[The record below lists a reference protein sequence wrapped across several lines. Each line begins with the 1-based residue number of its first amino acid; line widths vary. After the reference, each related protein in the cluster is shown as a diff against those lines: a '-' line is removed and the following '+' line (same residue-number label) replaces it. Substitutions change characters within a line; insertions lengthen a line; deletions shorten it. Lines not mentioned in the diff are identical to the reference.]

1 MELEG
6 LIQPEWPP
14 LQHIRR
20 GWNALSLAERDEVR
34 GRVDAVL
41 AKHRFGE
48 GCQADALQHFFAFLA
63 QVETIAIEIPLRFM
77 AVAPEPVRP
86 LLRRQLVDEVFH
98 STLFARLAHELAA
111 PAARPGPPLASA
123 ERLLDRIRKE
133 EDLSISATLLNLVAE
148 GWIENLFK
156 HALKWGVA
164 DAVFEAVLADESRHV
179 HEAEQYLTDLDATK
193 AAGAVHALEQGL
205 MEVSAEASVGL
216 SMLDLAGD
224 AGYRALVQDLWNGH
238 REHLAM
244 AGLEPSKGWQEI
256 EDLAQ
261 AITQNA
267 PEASERPTVEADTP
281 WRKAARRVWDTPRD
295 PTMQGDLDVPVGH
308 IPKRFLTPVMIAA
321 AGRAWAKNPRLNRIV
336 QRDRVHRLPQVNVG
350 VRVLVADDELATVVI
365 THADQRSVNDIRRM
379 LMDGVKQ
386 LEAAREHRIASGAP
400 PAEPVPDDIM
410 AMAPVTAESFSV
422 AISNPGKFG
431 LVAGAGSFSGAIAPS
446 TDISVGQRR
455 RLPIWKGIGYV
466 PAWHVNMGCLQD
478 HRLFDGKEAGVAMNG
493 LREALSKKAVKEI
506 LRRPDTLDDMAA
518 EPDYSNFMQMMP
530 ASLRALP
537 SVGIVKWWP
546 VVLGGA
552 GLAAAGIGG
561 FFLYAHLTAAA
572 AMAAAAAGEDGQQQ
586 QQQVTIVEGSVDD
599 EGNII
604 EGEGVVI
611 DPLLDDG
618 RPRCRAIKADGAQCT
633 LAAKDGRRCGRH
645 AEPQGDEM
653 PAWAEE
659 PEGLEATVADGRPRC
674 QALKV
679 DGEQCKL
686 IAKEGGR
693 CGRHPST
700 GQAPSDPAPA
710 DHTVEGFDAAVA
722 DGRPRCQATK
732 LDGEQCRLVAKD
744 GGLCGRHTPKD

>member
-1 MELEG
+1 MELDG

-14 LQHIRR
+14 LRHIRR

-34 GRVDAVL
+34 GRVEAVL
-41 AKHRFGE
+41 AKHRFGD
-48 GCQADALQHFFAFLA
+48 GCQPDALQHFFAFLA

-123 ERLLDRIRKE
+123 ERLLDRIRAE
-133 EDLSISATLLNLVAE
+133 EDLSVSATLLNLVAE

-179 HEAEQYLTDLDATK
+179 HEAEQYLTDLDPSK

-244 AGLEPSKGWQEI
+244 AGLEPSAGWKEV
-256 EDLAQ
+256 EDLAR
-261 AITQNA
+261 AITENA
-267 PEASERPTVEADTP
+267 PVEAERPMVEPDTP
-281 WRKAARRVWDTPRD
+281 WRKAARRVWNTPRD

-308 IPKRFLTPVMIAA
+308 IPKRLLTPVMIAA
-321 AGRAWAKNPRLNRIV
+321 IGQAWAKNPRLNRIV

-365 THADQRSVNDIRRM
+365 THADQRSISDIRRM
-379 LMDGVKQ
+379 LIDGVKQ
-386 LEAAREHRIASGAP
+386 LEAARQQRIEAGQP
-400 PAEPVPDDIM
+400 LAEPVPDDVM

-431 LVAGAGSFSGAIAPS
+431 MVAGAGSFSGAIAPS

-455 RLPIWKGIGYV
+455 RMPVWKGVGYL

-493 LREALSKKAVKEI
+493 LREALSRRRVKHI

-518 EPDYSNFMQMMP
+518 EPDYSQVMSLMP

-537 SVGIVKWWP
+537 AVGVVKWWP
-546 VVLGGA
+546 VVVGGA
-552 GLAAAGIGG
+552 GLAAAGVGG
-561 FFLYAHLTAAA
+561 FFLYTHLTAAA
-572 AMAAAAAGEDGQQQ
+572 AMAAAAAGEEGQQQ

-604 EGEGVVI
+604 EDEGPI
-611 DPLLDDG
+611 LDPLLDDG
-618 RPRCRAIKADGAQCT
+618 RPRCRGIKADGQQCT
-633 LAAKDGRRCGRH
+633 MAAKSGGRCARH
-645 AEPQGDEM
+645 AEGPKPASVSPDEHEGRWGAATL
-653 PAWAEE
+653 PASM
-659 PEGLEATVADGRPRC
+659 EATVSDGRPRC
-674 QALKV
+674 QAIKV
-679 DGEQCKL
+679 DG
-686 IAKEGGR
+686 
-693 CGRHPST
+693 
-700 GQAPSDPAPA
+700 D
-710 DHTVEGFDAAVA
+710 
-722 DGRPRCQATK
+722 
-732 LDGEQCRLVAKD
+732 QCRLVAKN
-744 GGLCGRHTPKD
+744 GAFCGRHL